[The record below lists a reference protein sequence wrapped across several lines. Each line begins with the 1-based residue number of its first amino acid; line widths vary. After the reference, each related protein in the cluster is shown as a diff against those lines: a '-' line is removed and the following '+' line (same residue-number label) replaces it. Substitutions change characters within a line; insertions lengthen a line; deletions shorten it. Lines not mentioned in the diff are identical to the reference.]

1 MSASLKKVI
10 DIKPKSQPKPP
21 PIMDDVFFHK
31 SQIEF
36 GTKIL
41 CLGRLTPNTIWTVIQ
56 IESHFLG
63 GKVGKIK
70 LKKVNQIR
78 YLNDVITI
86 QSEETGE
93 KKRMAFIYLSYSA
106 IWRLAQ

>member
-1 MSASLKKVI
+1 MARANRKVI
-10 DIKPKSQPKPP
+10 EIKEERRPKPP
-21 PIMDDVFFHK
+21 VVLDDTFFHK

-36 GTKIL
+36 GTKLL

-63 GKVGKIK
+63 VKVGEIK

-93 KKRMAFIYLSYSA
+93 KKRMPFIYLSYSA
-106 IWRLAQ
+106 IWRLA